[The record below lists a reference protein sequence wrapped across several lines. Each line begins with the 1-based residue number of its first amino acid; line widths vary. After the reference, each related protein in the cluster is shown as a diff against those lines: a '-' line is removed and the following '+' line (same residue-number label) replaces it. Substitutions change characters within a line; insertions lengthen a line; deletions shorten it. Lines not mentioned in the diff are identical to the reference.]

1 MPVGV
6 HVLRRANVASI
17 RELARRLDQRLRP
30 GAWQGVRY
38 WERRAR
44 TMGARAVVNAGAS
57 DEQLAEISEDQRST
71 MFPILSEMLRG
82 NERLALDFGCGPG
95 RFTAELADAIG
106 GRVVGVDP
114 VAELLELAPAHPAVE
129 YRRQSGD
136 RIPLGDAEADVA
148 WICLVLGGIID
159 SVSLRRTV
167 VELERVLRP
176 GGVMLLAECTNSK
189 PDLPY
194 WSYRP
199 IDEYVAMFDSVELT
213 PRGQY
218 MELDNT
224 VTVLAGRRAAG

>member
-1 MPVGV
+1 MPGGV

-17 RELARRLDQRLRP
+17 RALARSLDQRLRP
-30 GAWQGVRY
+30 EAWKGLPY

-44 TMGARAVVNAGAS
+44 TMGARAVVNAGAT
-57 DEQLAEISEDQRST
+57 DEQLAEIRESQRST
-71 MFPILSEMLRG
+71 MFPILSELLSG

-106 GRVVGVDP
+106 GRAVGVDP
-114 VAELLELAPAHPAVE
+114 VAGLLELAPAHPRVE
-129 YRRQSGD
+129 YRRQSGG

-148 WICLVLGGIID
+148 WICLVLGGITD
-159 SVSLRRTV
+159 SASLRRTV
-167 VELERVLRP
+167 VEIERVLKP
-176 GGVMLLAECTNSK
+176 GGLMLLAECTNLK

-199 IDEYVAMFDSVELT
+199 VDEYAAMFESVDLT
-213 PRGQY
+213 ARGQY

-224 VTVLAGRRAAG
+224 VTVLAGRRAPG